1 MDLGL
6 SGKVALVTGGSDGLG
21 RAAAERLAAEGVAVV
36 MCARGADRLRAVA
49 DAIRARGGRAL
60 EVAADVTRAA
70 DLERLVTATLE
81 RFGRL
86 DVLVNNAGTSAAHP
100 FDAVD
105 DAAWQADLDLKLFAA
120 IRLIRLAVPTS

>member
-21 RAAAERLAAEGVAVV
+21 RAAAERLAAEGAAVA

-49 DAIRARGGRAL
+49 DSIRARGGRAL
-60 EVAADVTRAA
+60 EVAADVTRPA

-81 RFGRL
+81 RFERL

-100 FDAVD
+100 FGAVD